1 MQIAIPS
8 ELKTEM
14 HPTHH
19 NRDTPLT
26 ESFRMSTLK
35 TAAVATACVAGS
47 FLLPSQ
53 ASAFTL
59 ISNLSGGSPTPI
71 PNAAVG
77 TTLQSGDFT
86 LLQQRPSIDRLLGN
100 GLDEAT
106 QGVFD
111 FSSQLTNI
119 SALTTAR
126 LSITLTPQGQRFDTD
141 AFRFLIPGLDRSF
154 IDTPFDGLAIGQT
167 QTVEIDLFDFFPRS
181 QRLINAFNSV
191 GGVMAWEYGDDA
203 IISSAQ
209 LILSDGNDPVSTPEP
224 TTVLG
229 LLAGAAMLGR
239 KRQHA

>member
-1 MQIAIPS
+1 
-8 ELKTEM
+8 
-14 HPTHH
+14 
-19 NRDTPLT
+19 
-26 ESFRMSTLK
+26 MSTFK
-35 TAAVATACVAGS
+35 TAAVATAFVAGS
-47 FLLPSQ
+47 FLLPGQ

-59 ISNLSGGSPTPI
+59 ISNLTGGSPTPI

-86 LLQQRPSIDRLLGN
+86 LLQQRPSLDRLLGN

-154 IDTPFDGLAIGQT
+154 IGSPFDGLAIGQT
-167 QTVEIDLFDFFPRS
+167 QTVEIDLFDFFPNPK
-181 QRLINAFNSV
+181 RLINAFNSV
-191 GGVMAWEYGDDA
+191 GGIMGWEYGDDA

-209 LILSDGNDPVSTPEP
+209 LILSDGVDPAPTPEP
-224 TTVLG
+224 TAVLA
-229 LLAGAAMLGR
+229 LLAGVGMLGCR
-239 KRQHA
+239 KRQKA